1 MSQSEPGPSSL
12 AEAVTSQM
20 LKLGGADGPLSLRNV
35 VARSRGRLSTENL
48 RRIARGEH
56 QGNFSDR
63 VAEGLSIALEIPLAE
78 VYRLAGLPQPKTRWV
93 WDAKYDRLTLAQR
106 AIVEDVASGFL
117 MAYEQGRRDAAK

>member
-20 LKLGGADGPLSLRNV
+20 LKLGGADGPLSLRNA

-63 VAEGLSIALEIPLAE
+63 VAEGLSIALEIPRAE

-117 MAYEQGRRDAAK
+117 MAYEQGRRDAAQ